1 MADCRSYLHPF
12 SPMAISDR
20 FQQQVEHLL
29 EGSDIRLNGDRPWD
43 IQVHD
48 PRFYGRVLAEGAMGL
63 GESYMDGWWDCEA
76 IDQFID
82 RVAQHRIK
90 DKLRPSPQLIFNI
103 LASRVINRQSKDRAF
118 KIGEA
123 HYDLGNDLYQA
134 MLDKRLVYTCGYWPN
149 AKTLDEAQEAKL
161 DLVCRKIGLKAG
173 QRVLDIGCGW
183 GSFAQFAAEKYQA
196 KVVGITVSKE
206 QVELAKQRCKGLDVE
221 FRLQDYRDVN
231 EKFDHIISL
240 GMFEHVGYKNYR
252 TYFEVAERCLKDDG
266 LFLLHTIGGLKSVTS
281 ADPWIEKYIFTNSML
296 PSVTQIGAA
305 IEGLF
310 VMEDWHNFS
319 ADYDKTLMA
328 WYENVE
334 SRWSELAG
342 TYDERFHRMWR
353 YYLLLCA
360 GGFRGRHNQLWQVVL
375 SKRGVRGGWQRVS

>member
-1 MADCRSYLHPF
+1 
-12 SPMAISDR
+12 MAISDR
-20 FQQQVEHLL
+20 FQQQVECLL

-48 PRFYGRVLAEGAMGL
+48 PRFYARVLAEGTMGL

-82 RVAQHRIK
+82 RVVQHRIK

-206 QVELAKQRCKGLDVE
+206 QVELARERCKGLDVE

-296 PSVTQIGAA
+296 PSVAQIGAA

-319 ADYDKTLMA
+319 TDYDKTIMA

-334 SRWSELAG
+334 GHWSELAEK
-342 TYDERFHRMWR
+342 YNERFHRTWR